1 MEFSELVIARLDLFL
16 WVSLILFLL
25 IFLIFVDDTSNTL
38 LLRRWTTRMVL
49 EDVDTSTYSEATL
62 MLITSHS
69 LQWYLCY

>member
-25 IFLIFVDDTSNTL
+25 IFLIFVDATSNTL